1 MCTDFGGSD
10 FGSDSCSDF
19 SFSGKFS
26 DPLGGSTNGS
36 IVQYIGNSGVLPGL
50 LDGASRNTGT
60 FEFPRLLG
68 LTRPPEHKALS
79 SNPLHMA
86 QSKI

>member
-19 SFSGKFS
+19 SFRVKFS

-50 LDGASRNTGT
+50 LDGTSRNTGT
-60 FEFPRLLG
+60 CEFPRLSG
-68 LTRPPEHKALS
+68 LTRPSENKALS
-79 SNPLHMA
+79 SNPLHLS
-86 QSKI
+86 QYRI